1 MQPESVNSNLVLV
14 TGAPGWVGTR
24 LVRSLVEGLPDVE
37 RFRQPDPE
45 RTIRCLVA
53 PGVDAAP
60 LRALSERIEIVQ
72 GDLQDSAAVRALC
85 KNAAGATL
93 IHCAGVIH
101 PQKRLRELFQVNVLG
116 TRQLMQA
123 AEMAGIRRAVVV
135 SSNSPL
141 GTNPSR
147 QHLFDE
153 SSPYHPYM
161 EYGRTK
167 MLMEQL
173 VRSYHTR
180 GAFEVVVVRPP
191 WFYGPDLP
199 PRQTLFFTMIRNGR
213 MPIVGDGN
221 NRRSMAYVDNLCQ
234 GLLLAASIPEASGQ
248 TYWIADRRPYT
259 MNEIVD
265 TVERLLEDEFGFWV
279 THRRLRLP
287 SVVGDVANMA
297 DSLIQRA
304 GYYNQK
310 IHVLSEMN
318 KSIACSIA
326 KAERELGYDPK
337 IELEEGMR
345 RSIAWCIAAG
355 LAL

>member
-1 MQPESVNSNLVLV
+1 MQPDSAPSNLVLV
-14 TGAPGWVGTR
+14 TGAPGWVGIR

-53 PGVDAAP
+53 PGVDATP
-60 LRALSERIEIVQ
+60 LRALSERIEIVP

-85 KNAAGATL
+85 KNGAGATL

-101 PQKRLRELFQVNVLG
+101 PEKRLRELFQVNVLG
-116 TRQLMQA
+116 TRQVMQA

-135 SSNSPL
+135 SSNSPF

-153 SSPYHPYM
+153 SSPYHPYL

-173 VRSYHTR
+173 VRSYHAR
-180 GAFEVVVVRPP
+180 GVFEVVVVRPP
-191 WFYGPDLP
+191 WFYGPDQP
-199 PRQTLFFTMIRNGR
+199 PRQTLFFTMIRHGR
-213 MPIVGDGN
+213 VPIVGDGN

-234 GLLLAASIPEASGQ
+234 GLLLAASVPEASGQ

-259 MNEIVD
+259 MNKIVD
-265 TVERLLEDEFGFWV
+265 TVERLLEEEFGFWV
-279 THRRLRLP
+279 THRRLRVP
-287 SVVGDVANMA
+287 SIVGDVAYLA

-318 KSIACSIA
+318 RSIACSIA